1 MEHLQC
7 LSFVPS
13 KAKKKKKEDRNKI
26 QVCFDL
32 ANKLLFPIISGITFC
47 WCLFLS
53 SMLCSSFLHLVLPN
67 GSYQSNIIQIRLPS
81 TRNVFRKL
89 AF

>member
-13 KAKKKKKEDRNKI
+13 KAKKKKKDRNKI

-32 ANKLLFPIISGITFC
+32 ANKLLFPIISGITFVDIHF
-47 WCLFLS
+47 FLV
-53 SMLCSSFLHLVLPN
+53 CFA
-67 GSYQSNIIQIRLPS
+67 Q
-81 TRNVFRKL
+81 VFSI
-89 AF
+89 